1 MLTSRTSGGAASAA
15 ARVLSSEG
23 KLEVTTGV
31 VIARQRRGVGQAR
44 SSGVSPTRSGST
56 RSFQL
61 RPPSSLVACQPPG
74 PSATQRV
81 RMLQATTEK
90 ASGPRSWERNGDAAA
105 LG

>member
-1 MLTSRTSGGAASAA
+1 VLTSRTSDGARNAVV
-15 ARVLSSEG
+15 RVLASEG

-31 VIARQRRGVGQAR
+31 AIATQRRGVGQAR
-44 SSGVSPTRSGST
+44 SSGVSPTRRESSE
-56 RSFQL
+56 SFQL

-74 PSATQRV
+74 PTATQRV